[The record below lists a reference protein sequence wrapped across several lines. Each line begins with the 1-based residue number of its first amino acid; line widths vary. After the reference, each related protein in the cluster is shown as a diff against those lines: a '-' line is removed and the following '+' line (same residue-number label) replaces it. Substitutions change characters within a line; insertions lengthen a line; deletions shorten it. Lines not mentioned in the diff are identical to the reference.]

1 MTNALISRAT
11 IVAALCVATAAQTS
25 TEENHHPQA
34 NLVPGRSVVTSRYGV
49 VAATQPMA
57 AMSGVQILERGGNA
71 VDAAIATNAVLGLME
86 PVNNG
91 IGGDLFA
98 IVYEAKT
105 GKLYGLN
112 ASGWASKAETP
123 EMLRAKGITKM
134 SESGVWTVTVPGAVA
149 GWAALQQRFGTKSFS
164 VLLAPA
170 IYYAEN
176 GVPINE
182 VTAEDWRDF
191 EKALAEHPYS
201 RETFLVNG
209 ERAPKF
215 GEAWKNP
222 DLARSLRRI
231 AANGADGFYKG
242 VTARSIVDTLH
253 EFGGVMTLDDL
264 AAFKPEWVEPISTTY
279 RGWTVYELP
288 PNTQGIAALMMLNI
302 MEQFPM
308 TDYGFHSS
316 KSLHTMIEAKKLAYA
331 DMLQYVGDPKSSTIP
346 VEQLLNKQRAAT
358 RAKLITERANC
369 DVQADT
375 IPGFSDSHGSD
386 TIYMSAIDKD
396 GNIVS
401 LIQSNFS
408 AFGSRIVPKGT
419 GFALQNRG
427 ALFTLDPNQP
437 NTLASHKRPLHT
449 LIPGFMKKGDIKIG
463 FGIMGGWNQAQAHAQ
478 FVSNIVD
485 YGMSIQQALEA
496 GRFSKRTFP
505 GCDVFIEDTIP
516 ESARNELS
524 SWGHQLK
531 VFPHRGAT
539 TFGLGQAVM
548 DDNTGTHYGATDPRW
563 DGEAIPQPAPVFS
576 GLPVRDKLPVFAT
589 GH

>member
-1 MTNALISRAT
+1 MILVYFHFMKNALVHEIT
-11 IVAALCVATAAQTS
+11 ILAALCVATAAQS
-25 TEENHHPQA
+25 SSPQNRRQA
-34 NLVPGRSVVTSRYGV
+34 NPVPGRSVVTSRYGV

-98 IVYEAKT
+98 IVYESKT

-134 SESGVWTVTVPGAVA
+134 PESGAWTVTVPGAVA
-149 GWAALQQRFGTKSFS
+149 GWAALQQRFGTKPLSE
-164 VLLAPA
+164 LLSPA

-182 VTAEDWRDF
+182 VTAEDWHDF
-191 EKALAEHPYS
+191 EKALSEHPLS
-201 RETFLVNG
+201 KETFLVNG
-209 ERAPKF
+209 ERAPRF

-231 AANGADGFYKG
+231 AGNGADGFYKG
-242 VTARSIVDTLH
+242 STAQAIVDTLH
-253 EFGGVMTLDDL
+253 EFGAVMTLDDL

-302 MEQFPM
+302 MEQFPLA
-308 TDYGFHSS
+308 DYGFHSS

-331 DMLQYVGDPKSSTIP
+331 DMLKYVGDPKSSNIP
-346 VEQLLNKQRAAT
+346 VEQLLDKGRAQV
-358 RAKLITERANC
+358 RAKLITGRANC
-369 DVQADT
+369 EVQADI
-375 IPGFSDSHGSD
+375 IPGFSDSRGSD

-419 GFALQNRG
+419 GFVLQNRG
-427 ALFTLDPNQP
+427 ALFTLEPNQP
-437 NTLASHKRPLHT
+437 NTLAGHKRPLHT
-449 LIPGFMKKGDIKIG
+449 LIPGFMKKGDINIG

-485 YGMSIQQALEA
+485 YGMHIQQALEA

-505 GCDVFIEDTIP
+505 GCDVFIEDTVP

-548 DDNTGTHYGATDPRW
+548 DDSTGTHYGASDPRW
-563 DGEAIPQPAPVFS
+563 DGEAIPQPAPVF
-576 GLPVRDKLPVFAT
+576 
-589 GH
+589 